1 MMPLKKNVKVE
12 KYFDGHGVCTG
23 KLDKKEKVDSTLY
36 PGQERDAWIVKYEDD
51 TTEHFE
57 EEELRSGKD
66 GPGPA
71 QGDGKPVLVVR
82 GVKER
87 DAMYDALKPG
97 FDYLEARI
105 TGTCAQQYSLV
116 GMYET
121 CRLVR
126 IFDPNFA
133 SQHLDSAYVNSNGKS
148 RAAPLRRRRRRRR
161 GRRRRRRNGGRR
173 NGRRLGLRTGRRRR
187 WLRTDRLRGPR
198 FGDGAATQLAIGRH
212 AVVMIEHARRTL
224 VAGRSMVP
232 YWHYFIC

>member
-1 MMPLKKNVKVE
+1 M
-12 KYFDGHGVCTG
+12 
-23 KLDKKEKVDSTLY
+23 
-36 PGQERDAWIVKYEDD
+36 
-51 TTEHFE
+51 
-57 EEELRSGKD
+57 
-66 GPGPA
+66 GPRRPM

-133 SQHLDSAYVNSNGKS
+133 S
-148 RAAPLRRRRRRRR
+148 R
-161 GRRRRRRNGGRR
+161 
-173 NGRRLGLRTGRRRR
+173 
-187 WLRTDRLRGPR
+187 
-198 FGDGAATQLAIGRH
+198 
-212 AVVMIEHARRTL
+212 
-224 VAGRSMVP
+224 
-232 YWHYFIC
+232 